1 MKNNLIKVTVSLFV
15 CVVFLSCSSSFFVK
29 DKNTLDVVNKVFEKQ
44 KIDTVYSYQSSN
56 LDFIWFFKNDT
67 ITSILDII
75 ISENKKVKSLN
86 INLIDEKE
94 QTLLMFKETDSIYN
108 CDNFG
113 GIYYYKNIRF
123 FLSDYSERINF
134 DKIIDGQ
141 LNLDSCEYY
150 LAKYHSIIDTEEY
163 VYEIDKKG
171 KVYYPNGEK
180 LIYKDSIIQL
190 KFWREN
196 R

>member
-1 MKNNLIKVTVSLFV
+1 MIKKLLGLIMVLGISI
-15 CVVFLSCSSSFFVK
+15 SCSK
-29 DKNTLDVVNKVFEKQ
+29 DNKNKETIVENRKP
-44 KIDTVYSYQSSN
+44 IS
-56 LDFIWFFKNDT
+56 FFKNDT
-67 ITSILDII
+67 ITSILDVI

-86 INLIDEKE
+86 INIIDEKR
-94 QTLLMFKETDSIYN
+94 QTLIMFKETDSIYN

-123 FLSDYSERINF
+123 FLFDYSERINF
-134 DKIIDGQ
+134 DKIIDDE

-150 LAKYHSIIDTEEY
+150 LAKYYSIIDTEEY
-163 VYEIDKKG
+163 VYEIDEKG

-180 LIYKDSIIQL
+180 LIYRDSIIQL